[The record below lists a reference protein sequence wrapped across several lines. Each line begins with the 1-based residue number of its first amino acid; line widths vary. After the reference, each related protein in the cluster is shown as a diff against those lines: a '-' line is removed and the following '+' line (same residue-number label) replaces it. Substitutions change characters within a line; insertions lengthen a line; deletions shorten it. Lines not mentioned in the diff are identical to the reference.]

1 MRNMKHILNYILES
15 ESEML
20 MESFKSNTLREL
32 ARDLKEICDISEK
45 KLINGYL
52 PKGVRWDAIPDNKV
66 FRGESGDKKFKKD
79 YVRDDYIIIW
89 YPMVDYKDDFV
100 NNRNY
105 NSAVINAG
113 ETYIITCGKDQFVC
127 LVPAV
132 QSTGASSSSSSIRRF
147 IKDITSNDFGYKLS
161 SEDIRNSII
170 NPNNLTLTTASRGN
184 TIIKPA
190 NLINGDIPAIAIA
203 ISKDTLFEYSTF
215 ELVMKR
221 QAMKFGTDTRDA
233 EYNKYIKRNNEYRYQ
248 NKLKSMKTSNEI
260 KTIITKSCALIKETE
275 EVMNDLDNCIDR
287 GDMNTISDSAK
298 KYFKNAGLEDFLG
311 FLEASSGLVNTDD
324 ETSANAREFKAVVK
338 LATMSL
344 IQTIDNNIQKLE
356 SNANSDD
363 NTILYLTRLMKYA
376 IESKYNNLNDKMT
389 EARNFIKY
397 VKNN

>member
-1 MRNMKHILNYILES
+1 MKHILNYILES

-20 MESFKSNTLREL
+20 TESFKSNTLREL

-89 YPMVDYKDDFV
+89 YPMVNYKDV
-100 NNRNY
+100 VTNNRSY

-127 LVPAV
+127 LVPAD
-132 QSTGASSSSSSIRRF
+132 QYTGGTSSSSIRKF

-221 QAMKFGTDTRDA
+221 QAMKYGTDTRDA
-233 EYNKYIKRNNEYRYQ
+233 EYNRYIKLNNERRYQ
-248 NKLKSMKTSNEI
+248 TKLKSMKVSNET

-275 EVMNDLDNCIDR
+275 EVMNELDSCIGS

-311 FLEASSGLVNTDD
+311 FLEASSGLTNTDD
-324 ETSANAREFKAVVK
+324 EISTNARGFKTVIK
-338 LATMSL
+338 SETMNL

-356 SNANSDD
+356 SNASSGDD
-363 NTILYLTRLMKYA
+363 TILYLTRIMKYA
-376 IESKYNNLNDKMT
+376 IENKYNNLNDKMT
-389 EARNFIKY
+389 EAKNFIKR

>member
-1 MRNMKHILNYILES
+1 MKHILNYILES

-20 MESFKSNTLREL
+20 TESFKSNTLREL

-89 YPMVDYKDDFV
+89 YPMVNYKDFV
-100 NNRNY
+100 TNNRSY

-127 LVPAV
+127 LAPAV
-132 QSTGASSSSSSIRRF
+132 QSTGGASSSSSSIRKF

-170 NPNNLTLTTASRGN
+170 NPNNLTLMTASRGN

-221 QAMKFGTDTRDA
+221 QAMKYGTDTRDA
-233 EYNKYIKRNNEYRYQ
+233 EYNRYIKLNNERRYL
-248 NKLKSMKTSNEI
+248 NKLKSMRVSNET

-275 EVMNDLDNCIDR
+275 EVMNELDSCIGR

-311 FLEASSGLVNTDD
+311 FLEASSGLANTDD
-324 ETSANAREFKAVVK
+324 EISINARGFKTAIK
-338 LATMSL
+338 LETMNL

-356 SNANSDD
+356 SNASSSDD
-363 NTILYLTRLMKYA
+363 TILYLTRLMKYA
-376 IESKYNNLNDKMT
+376 IENKYNNLNDKMT
-389 EARNFIKY
+389 EAKNFIKH

>member
-1 MRNMKHILNYILES
+1 MKHILNYILES

-20 MESFKSNTLREL
+20 TESFKSNTLREL

-89 YPMVDYKDDFV
+89 YPMVNYKDV
-100 NNRNY
+100 VTNNRSY

-127 LVPAV
+127 LVPAD
-132 QSTGASSSSSSIRRF
+132 QYTGGTSSSSIRKF

-161 SEDIRNSII
+161 SEDIKGSII
-170 NPNNLTLTTASRGN
+170 NPNNPTLMTASRGN

-221 QAMKFGTDTRDA
+221 QAMKYGTDTRDA
-233 EYNKYIKRNNEYRYQ
+233 EYNRYIKLNNERRYL
-248 NKLKSMKTSNEI
+248 NKLKSMRTSNEI
-260 KTIITKSCALIKETE
+260 KTIIAKSCALIKETE
-275 EVMNDLDNCIDR
+275 EVMNELDSCI
-287 GDMNTISDSAK
+287 GSGNMNTISDSAK

-311 FLEASSGLVNTDD
+311 FLEASSGLANTDD
-324 ETSANAREFKAVVK
+324 EISTNARGFKTVIK
-338 LATMSL
+338 SETMNL

-356 SNANSDD
+356 SNASSGDD
-363 NTILYLTRLMKYA
+363 KILYLTSIMKYA
-376 IESKYNNLNDKMT
+376 IENKYNNLNDKMT
-389 EARNFIKY
+389 EAKNFIKR

>member
-20 MESFKSNTLREL
+20 TESFKSNTLREL

-89 YPMVDYKDDFV
+89 YPMVNYKDV
-100 NNRNY
+100 VANNRSY

-127 LVPAV
+127 LVPADRY
-132 QSTGASSSSSSIRRF
+132 TGGTSSSSIREF

-170 NPNNLTLTTASRGN
+170 NPNNLTLMTASRGN

-221 QAMKFGTDTRDA
+221 QAMKYGTDTRDA
-233 EYNKYIKRNNEYRYQ
+233 EYNRYIKLNNELRYQ
-248 NKLKSMKTSNEI
+248 TKLKSMKVSNEI

-275 EVMNDLDNCIDR
+275 EVMNELDSCIGS

-311 FLEASSGLVNTDD
+311 FLEASSGLANADD
-324 ETSANAREFKAVVK
+324 EISTNARGFKTVIK
-338 LATMSL
+338 SETMNL

-356 SNANSDD
+356 SNASSGDD
-363 NTILYLTRLMKYA
+363 KILYLTRIMKYA

-389 EARNFIKY
+389 EAKNFIKR

>member
-1 MRNMKHILNYILES
+1 MKHILNYILES

-20 MESFKSNTLREL
+20 TESFKSNTLREL

-89 YPMVDYKDDFV
+89 YPMVNYKEFIA
-100 NNRNY
+100 NSRSY
-105 NSAVINAG
+105 SSAVINAG

-132 QSTGASSSSSSIRRF
+132 QPTVGTSSSSIRKF

-161 SEDIRNSII
+161 SEDIRDSII
-170 NPNNLTLTTASRGN
+170 NPNDLTLTTASKGN

-221 QAMKFGTDTRDA
+221 QAMKYGTDTRDA
-233 EYNKYIKRNNEYRYQ
+233 EYNRYIKLNNVRRYL
-248 NKLKSMKTSNEI
+248 NKLKSMKVSNET
-260 KTIITKSCALIKETE
+260 KTIITKSCALIKEAE
-275 EVMNDLDNCIDR
+275 EVMNELDSCISS

-311 FLEASSGLVNTDD
+311 FLEASSGLANTDD
-324 ETSANAREFKAVVK
+324 AISTNAREFKAVIK
-338 LATMSL
+338 LETMNL
-344 IQTIDNNIQKLE
+344 IRIIDNNIQKLE
-356 SNANSDD
+356 SNASSGDD
-363 NTILYLTRLMKYA
+363 TIFYLTRLMKYA
-376 IESKYNNLNDKMT
+376 IENKYNNLNDKMT
-389 EARNFIKY
+389 EAKNFIKR

>member
-1 MRNMKHILNYILES
+1 MKHILNYILES

-20 MESFKSNTLREL
+20 TESFKSNTLREL

-89 YPMVDYKDDFV
+89 YPMVNYKDIV
-100 NNRNY
+100 TNNRSY

-127 LVPAV
+127 LVPAD
-132 QSTGASSSSSSIRRF
+132 QYTGGTSSPSIRKF

-161 SEDIRNSII
+161 SEDIKNSII

-221 QAMKFGTDTRDA
+221 QAMKYGTDTRDA
-233 EYNKYIKRNNEYRYQ
+233 EYNRYIKLNNESRYQ
-248 NKLKSMKTSNEI
+248 TKLKSMKVSNEV

-275 EVMNDLDNCIDR
+275 EVMNELDSCIGS

-311 FLEASSGLVNTDD
+311 FLEASSGLANTDD
-324 ETSANAREFKAVVK
+324 EISTNARGFKTVIK
-338 LATMSL
+338 SETRNL

-356 SNANSDD
+356 SNASSGDD
-363 NTILYLTRLMKYA
+363 EILYLTRIMKYA

-389 EARNFIKY
+389 EAKNFIKR

>member
-1 MRNMKHILNYILES
+1 MKHILNYILES

-20 MESFKSNTLREL
+20 TESFKSNTLREL

-89 YPMVDYKDDFV
+89 YPMVNYKDV
-100 NNRNY
+100 VANSRSY
-105 NSAVINAG
+105 KSAVINAG

-127 LVPAV
+127 LAPV
-132 QSTGASSSSSSIRRF
+132 QSTDGASSSSSSIRKF

-221 QAMKFGTDTRDA
+221 QAMKYGTDTRDA
-233 EYNKYIKRNNEYRYQ
+233 EYNRYIKLNNERRYQ
-248 NKLKSMKTSNEI
+248 NKLKNMKVSNEI

-275 EVMNDLDNCIDR
+275 EVMNELDSCIGS

-298 KYFKNAGLEDFLG
+298 RYFKNAGLEDFLG
-311 FLEASSGLVNTDD
+311 FLEASSGLANTDD
-324 ETSANAREFKAVVK
+324 EISTNARGFKTVIK
-338 LATMSL
+338 LETMNL

-356 SNANSDD
+356 SNANAGDD
-363 NTILYLTRLMKYA
+363 TILYLTRFMKYA
-376 IESKYNNLNDKMT
+376 IENKYNNLNDKMT
-389 EARNFIKY
+389 EAKNFIKH

>member
-1 MRNMKHILNYILES
+1 MKHILNYILES

-20 MESFKSNTLREL
+20 TESFKSNTLREL

-89 YPMVDYKDDFV
+89 YPMVNYKDV
-100 NNRNY
+100 VTKSYNY

-127 LVPAV
+127 LVPAD
-132 QSTGASSSSSSIRRF
+132 QYTGGTSSSSIRKF

-221 QAMKFGTDTRDA
+221 QAMKYGTDTRDA
-233 EYNKYIKRNNEYRYQ
+233 EYNRYIKLNNERRYQ
-248 NKLKSMKTSNEI
+248 TKLKSMKVSNET

-275 EVMNDLDNCIDR
+275 EVMNELDSCIGS

-311 FLEASSGLVNTDD
+311 FLEASSGLTNTDD
-324 ETSANAREFKAVVK
+324 EISTNARGFKTVIK
-338 LATMSL
+338 SETMNL

-356 SNANSDD
+356 SNASSGDD
-363 NTILYLTRLMKYA
+363 TILYLTRIMKYA
-376 IESKYNNLNDKMT
+376 IENKYNNLNDKMT
-389 EARNFIKY
+389 EAKNFIKH

>member
-1 MRNMKHILNYILES
+1 
-15 ESEML
+15 
-20 MESFKSNTLREL
+20 
-32 ARDLKEICDISEK
+32 
-45 KLINGYL
+45 
-52 PKGVRWDAIPDNKV
+52 
-66 FRGESGDKKFKKD
+66 
-79 YVRDDYIIIW
+79 
-89 YPMVDYKDDFV
+89 MVNYKDIAASS
-100 NNRNY
+100 RSY
-105 NSAVINAG
+105 HSAVINAG

-127 LVPAV
+127 LVPAGQYDV
-132 QSTGASSSSSSIRRF
+132 TSTSSSSIRKF

-170 NPNNLTLTTASRGN
+170 DPNNLTLMTASRGN

-221 QAMKFGTDTRDA
+221 QAMKYGTDTRDA
-233 EYNKYIKRNNEYRYQ
+233 EYNRYIKLNNERRYQ
-248 NKLKSMKTSNEI
+248 NKLKNMRVSNEV

-275 EVMNDLDNCIDR
+275 EVMNELDSCIGR

-311 FLEASSGLVNTDD
+311 FLEASSGLTNTDD
-324 ETSANAREFKAVVK
+324 EISTNARRFKTVIK
-338 LATMSL
+338 LETMNL

-356 SNANSDD
+356 SNASSGDD
-363 NTILYLTRLMKYA
+363 TILYLTRVMKYA
-376 IESKYNNLNDKMT
+376 IENKYNNLNDKMT
-389 EARNFIKY
+389 EAKNFIKH

>member
-89 YPMVDYKDDFV
+89 YPMVNYKDV
-100 NNRNY
+100 VVGIRNY

-127 LVPAV
+127 LAPAV
-132 QSTGASSSSSSIRRF
+132 QSTGASSSSIRRF

-324 ETSANAREFKAVVK
+324 EISTNARGFKAVVK

-376 IESKYNNLNDKMT
+376 IESKYDNLNDKMT
-389 EARNFIKY
+389 EARNFIKH

>member
-1 MRNMKHILNYILES
+1 MKHILNYILES

-20 MESFKSNTLREL
+20 TESFKSNTLREL

-89 YPMVDYKDDFV
+89 YPMVNYKDV
-100 NNRNY
+100 VTNNRSY

-127 LVPAV
+127 LVPAD
-132 QSTGASSSSSSIRRF
+132 QYTGGTSSSSIRKF

-221 QAMKFGTDTRDA
+221 QAMKYGTDTRDA
-233 EYNKYIKRNNEYRYQ
+233 EYNRYIKLNNERRYQ
-248 NKLKSMKTSNEI
+248 TKLKSMKVSNET

-275 EVMNDLDNCIDR
+275 EVMNELDSCIGS

-311 FLEASSGLVNTDD
+311 FLEASSGLTNTDD
-324 ETSANAREFKAVVK
+324 EISTNARGFKTVIK
-338 LATMSL
+338 SETMNL

-356 SNANSDD
+356 SNASSGDD
-363 NTILYLTRLMKYA
+363 TILYLTRIMKYA
-376 IESKYNNLNDKMT
+376 IENKYNNLNDKMT
-389 EARNFIKY
+389 EAKNFIKH

>member
-1 MRNMKHILNYILES
+1 MKHILNYILES

-20 MESFKSNTLREL
+20 TESFKSNTLREL

-66 FRGESGDKKFKKD
+66 FRGESGDKKFKRD

-89 YPMVDYKDDFV
+89 YPMVNYKDSV
-100 NNRNY
+100 TNNRIY

-127 LVPAV
+127 LMPAD
-132 QSTGASSSSSSIRRF
+132 QYTGGTSSSSIRKF

-161 SEDIRNSII
+161 SEDIKNSII

-221 QAMKFGTDTRDA
+221 QAMKYGTDTRDA
-233 EYNKYIKRNNEYRYQ
+233 EYNRYIKLNNEHRYL
-248 NKLKSMKTSNEI
+248 NKLKSTKVSNEV

-275 EVMNDLDNCIDR
+275 EVMHELDSCIGS

-311 FLEASSGLVNTDD
+311 FLEASSGLANTDD
-324 ETSANAREFKAVVK
+324 EISTNARGFKTVIK
-338 LATMSL
+338 LETRNL

-356 SNANSDD
+356 SNANADD
-363 NTILYLTRLMKYA
+363 NTILYLTRIMKYA

-389 EARNFIKY
+389 EAKNFIER
-397 VKNN
+397 VKNNKK

>member
-1 MRNMKHILNYILES
+1 MKHILNYILES

-20 MESFKSNTLREL
+20 TESFKSNTLREL

-89 YPMVDYKDDFV
+89 YPMVNYKDAV
-100 NNRNY
+100 MYNRMY

-113 ETYIITCGKDQFVC
+113 KTYIITCGKDQFVC

-132 QSTGASSSSSSIRRF
+132 QSTGGTSSSSISKF

-221 QAMKFGTDTRDA
+221 QAMKYGTDTRDA
-233 EYNKYIKRNNEYRYQ
+233 EYNRYIKLNNEHRYL
-248 NKLKSMKTSNEI
+248 NKLKSTKVSNEV

-275 EVMNDLDNCIDR
+275 EVMHELDSCIGS

-311 FLEASSGLVNTDD
+311 FLEASSGLANTDD
-324 ETSANAREFKAVVK
+324 EISTNARGFKTVIK
-338 LATMSL
+338 LETRNL

-356 SNANSDD
+356 SNASSGDD
-363 NTILYLTRLMKYA
+363 TILYLTRIMKYA
-376 IESKYNNLNDKMT
+376 IENKYNNLNDKMT
-389 EARNFIKY
+389 EAKNFIER
-397 VKNN
+397 VKNNKK